1 MAHTYRVSSVSISD
15 KDSDVRGQ
23 AQTKHVTL
31 MEDKRPLKLMALQ
44 YSSIFVKLSKGVAWL
59 LGFLKFRKSKRCIQE
74 DAVGPSH

>member
-15 KDSDVRGQ
+15 EDSDVRGQ
-23 AQTKHVTL
+23 AQTKHATL

-44 YSSIFVKLSKGVAWL
+44 YSSWFKLSKGVAWL
-59 LGFLKFRKSKRCIQE
+59 LGFLKFRKSKRCVQE

>member
-15 KDSDVRGQ
+15 EDSDVR

-44 YSSIFVKLSKGVAWL
+44 YSSWFKLSKGVAWL
-59 LGFLKFRKSKRCIQE
+59 LGFLKFRKSKRCVQE
-74 DAVGPSH
+74 NAVGPSH